1 MEITEVRIGPS
12 DDERIAAYAS
22 ITIDDCFVIHGL
34 RVKVRKKGDYYL
46 FMPGRKQADGTY
58 VDIALPIN
66 NETRRMIVNSTR
78 SSARECRLVRFIPSR
93 RRHLWVRRAIRR
105 INALRLS
112 SERSSILAVIPAPH
126 THRPP
131 SVAERRLFFRPER

>member
-22 ITIDDCFVIHGL
+22 ITFDDCFVIHGL

-66 NETRRMIVNSTR
+66 NETRRMIEEKVFAAYKLFVNEPVNR
-78 SSARECRLVRFIPSR
+78 SARE
-93 RRHLWVRRAIRR
+93 
-105 INALRLS
+105 
-112 SERSSILAVIPAPH
+112 
-126 THRPP
+126 
-131 SVAERRLFFRPER
+131 